1 MTKLLSRIS
10 LFTQLIASGL
20 IATSIASIGGAIGC
34 FVVWS
39 LGTPSSASMV
49 LLAVV
54 TCFLVAASVSLVSAV
69 HVSRRVAKLL
79 TQMRR
84 LAQGDTDVQVEA
96 ADVRNEFG
104 EMASVLLR
112 FRDAAHR

>member
-1 MTKLLSRIS
+1 
-10 LFTQLIASGL
+10 
-20 IATSIASIGGAIGC
+20 
-34 FVVWS
+34 
-39 LGTPSSASMV
+39 MV

-79 TQMRR
+79 TQIRR

-112 FRDAAHR
+112 FRDAPR